1 MSDNGEWLRGRGIG
15 RERFATYLVDYLAD
29 LGFNVTKSEIAD
41 PAHTEIRARL
51 TRMNPSVPASAKEL
65 DFELFPSSGGATL
78 YWKGP
83 AQIEPAEA
91 GRMDRFVREVS
102 THLER
107 VIATESH
114 LASRVVKPPVVR
126 LPWQPSSAT
135 AGPS

>member
-15 RERFATYLVDYLAD
+15 RERFATYLGDYLAT
-29 LGFNVTKSEIAD
+29 LGFEVQKTEFAE
-41 PAHTEIRARL
+41 PTHTVLSARL

-65 DFELFPSSGGATL
+65 SFELFPSSGGATL

-83 AQIEPAEA
+83 AQIDAKEA
-91 GRMDRFVREVS
+91 GRMDRFVREIS

-114 LASRVVKPPVVR
+114 LASRVIRPPVVR
-126 LPWQPSSAT
+126 LPWEPAPSA
-135 AGPS
+135 APS